1 LEVVEEEEVEV
12 EKRWRQLETAHPVTA
27 PLGASEVV
35 ERWRVEFAG
44 GRGPNMLSS
53 SCSDKV
59 KWRRPVA
66 EVTTCHRG

>member
-1 LEVVEEEEVEV
+1 M
-12 EKRWRQLETAHPVTA
+12 ETAHPVTA
-27 PLGASEVV
+27 PLGALEVV
-35 ERWRVEFAG
+35 ERWRVELAG